1 MRKLT
6 AMAATM
12 LLGVGLSACGAGGDT
27 AGGGGDD
34 TVDVGY
40 VQLSIFSPLFVA
52 QEKGYFADEGLKV
65 NLENVKSGQD
75 AIPLASSGKLDTA
88 LVGFSAGMFS
98 AINTGL
104 DVEVVGS
111 MGVQPEDRERPPS
124 ALLVR
129 QELIDSGEYSSLADL
144 EGRTIG
150 VLGGEGA
157 TGAFYVGMALQEAG
171 LSLDDVN
178 FTQLSNP
185 DMPTGLQTGGV
196 DAAFA
201 SAPFWEMA
209 VEDGAAEKVWTTPE
223 GTSGTGMIYGGEF
236 SDSENGQKFF
246 DAMAR
251 AAKDLQ
257 GEQRYSEENLRI
269 IAEATDQSVED
280 VKSTPLYTWL
290 PDLAPLPDQLATME
304 QTWMELGA
312 LEYDQPLPQ
321 EEYVNTTFSDNV
333 DAGQD
338 GSDGSAGSDG

>member
-12 LLGVGLSACGAGGDT
+12 LLGVGLSACGAGGDA

-52 QEKGYFADEGLKV
+52 QDKGYFADEGLKV

-75 AIPLASSGKLDTA
+75 AIPLASSGKLDTVLA
-88 LVGFSAGMFS
+88 GFSAGMFS
-98 AINTGL
+98 AIKTGL

-144 EGRTIG
+144 KGRTIG

-157 TGAFYVGMALQEAG
+157 TSAHYVGMALEEAG
-171 LSLDDVN
+171 LSLDDVTL
-178 FTQLSNP
+178 TQVSNP
-185 DMPTGLQTGGV
+185 DIPTGLETGGI
-196 DAAFA
+196 DAGFA
-201 SAPFWEMA
+201 AAPFWEMA
-209 VEDGAAEKVWTTPE
+209 VSDGVAEKVWTTPE
-223 GTSGTGMIYGGEF
+223 GTSGTGMIYGGGF
-236 SDSENGQKFF
+236 ADSENGQKFF

-290 PDLAPLPDQLATME
+290 PDLAPLPDQLAAME
-304 QTWMELGA
+304 RTWMELGA
-312 LEYDQPLPQ
+312 LEYDQPIPQ
-321 EEYVNTTFSDNV
+321 EEYVNPTFSDNV
-333 DAGQD
+333 GEGQD
-338 GSDGSAGSDG
+338 GTGGSGG